1 MIDPKE
7 RELIQKAKNGDERS
21 FEALIEGCSTRAYN
35 IALRYLR
42 NEEDA
47 MDALQESFIKIF
59 RHLDK
64 FKEDSRFDTWV
75 YRIVVNT
82 CNDLCRGTAIQKVTG
97 SLYREDED
105 GESMLEFRDSA
116 PTPEEHTVRMERSAE
131 ILDCL
136 EKVPLDQREILILRE
151 IQGFSYEEIA
161 EVLECSLGTVKSRIN
176 RARAK
181 LRELILEQNLLS

>member
-82 CNDLCRGTAIQKVTG
+82 CNDLHRGTAIQKVTG
-97 SLYREDED
+97 SLYREDEE

-136 EKVPLDQREILILRE
+136 EQIPADQREILILRE

>member
-21 FEALIEGCSTRAYN
+21 FEALIEGCGTRAYN

-82 CNDLCRGTAIQKVTG
+82 CNDMKRGTAIQKVTG

-105 GESMLEFRDSA
+105 GESMMEFPDSA
-116 PTPEEHTVRMERSAE
+116 PTPEEHSVRQEHSAE
-131 ILDCL
+131 ILACL
-136 EKVPLDQREILILRE
+136 ERIPADQREILILRE

-181 LRELILEQNLLS
+181 LRELILEQNLLT